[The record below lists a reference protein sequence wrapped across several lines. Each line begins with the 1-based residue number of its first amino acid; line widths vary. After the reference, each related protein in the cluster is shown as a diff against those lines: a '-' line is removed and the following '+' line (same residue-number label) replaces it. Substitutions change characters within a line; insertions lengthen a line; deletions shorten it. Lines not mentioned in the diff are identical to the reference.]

1 MGKFDQLRALV
12 VVTESSPLLRVN
24 ARITICPPSGGV
36 KYRVVGSSGDIARG
50 PDMSDQ
56 WPEFGSQQP
65 NAESGGD
72 GSSSTDGASVED
84 ALSAPDGP
92 AEERSATQ
100 DQPGGESPG
109 AVEPAAGDV
118 VSGAAGDAT
127 AAPNQPADA
136 DDAAA
141 AAPEDGS
148 VFLAEL
154 VRALQ
159 TTAGLERVR
168 IGEDTERRRQAHIDR
183 VRAREAS
190 EAERMRELAGED
202 MKAIEAWADGETK
215 RIQLERERRATTLQ
229 EDLEASLAEHR
240 SKIDREID
248 AVEAAIATYRAEV
261 DAFFE
266 GFGRETDLIL
276 IAHRAARRPV
286 FPTLEAAAETVG
298 ATEPAAV
305 GVMDPHA
312 AAEPIESWAAP
323 RETNP
328 EPAPAG
334 APDGVDQESVAAEP
348 AEPVAAAT
356 GQTEGSS
363 SHLLQSVTVKRPM
376 SWLRRDA
383 NDGDTSNRE
392 G

>member
-1 MGKFDQLRALV
+1 
-12 VVTESSPLLRVN
+12 
-24 ARITICPPSGGV
+24 
-36 KYRVVGSSGDIARG
+36 
-50 PDMSDQ
+50 MSDQ

-72 GSSSTDGASVED
+72 GSSSTDGVSVED
-84 ALSAPDGP
+84 ALSARDGP
-92 AEERSATQ
+92 AEERPET
-100 DQPGGESPG
+100 DDRPTGESPG
-109 AVEPAAGDV
+109 AVEPAGEDV
-118 VSGAAGDAT
+118 VSGAPGDAT
-127 AAPNQPADA
+127 AAPTQPADA

-154 VRALQ
+154 IRALQ

-168 IGEDTERRRQAHIDR
+168 IAEDTERRRQAHIDR

-202 MKAIEAWADGETK
+202 MKAIEAWADGETT

-286 FPTLEAAAETVG
+286 FPTLEVAAETVD

-328 EPAPAG
+328 EPASAG
-334 APDGVDQESVAAEP
+334 APDGVDQESVAGEP

-356 GQTEGSS
+356 GQTESS
-363 SHLLQSVTVKRPM
+363 SGHLLHSATVKRPM